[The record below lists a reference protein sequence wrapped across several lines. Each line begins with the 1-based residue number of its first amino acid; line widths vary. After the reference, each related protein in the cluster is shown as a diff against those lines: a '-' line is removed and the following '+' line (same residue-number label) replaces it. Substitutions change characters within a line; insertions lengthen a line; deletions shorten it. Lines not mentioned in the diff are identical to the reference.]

1 MLGHHLL
8 EAAQV
13 VVTPDE
19 GRGQRHADS
28 IALRRRRRGGVP
40 FCPLSPARSDGLIL
54 GVTEPV
60 EHPRVHSTAEHVA
73 GWAGLVAIGAAWVAA
88 HYNVA
93 GTLQRLDGTWDP
105 PALLEPV
112 ERAFLLLVG
121 FVASLLFVT
130 IVQVVFR
137 RRLAT
142 RLEDVEPRHQVLVFL
157 VPVVACLIASRH
169 FGVMVMGPLLLL
181 VLNLTQL
188 ARNLPPSTPAREVF
202 GRVSRV
208 AVAGGRQAGR
218 VGQQTS
224 ARARR
229 LLDERRDADPPAPF

>member
-1 MLGHHLL
+1 M
-8 EAAQV
+8 
-13 VVTPDE
+13 TD
-19 GRGQRHADS
+19 
-28 IALRRRRRGGVP
+28 
-40 FCPLSPARSDGLIL
+40 PAERP
-54 GVTEPV
+54 E
-60 EHPRVHSTAEHVA
+60 VHSTAEHVA
-73 GWAGLVAIGAAWVAA
+73 GWAGLAAIGVAWVAA

-121 FVASLLFVT
+121 FLASLLFVT

-137 RRLAT
+137 RRLAR
-142 RLEDVEPRHQVLVFL
+142 RLEDVEPRRQVLVFL

-169 FGVMVMGPLLLL
+169 FGVMVTGPLLLL
-181 VLNLTQL
+181 LLNVTQL

-208 AVAGGRQAGR
+208 AVAGGRSAGR
-218 VGQQTS
+218 LGQQATRS
-224 ARARR
+224 ARQAVA
-229 LLDERRDADPPAPF
+229 ERDGKGPPAPF